1 MISPEDIDAI
11 LGLGRGAFNHIP
23 LYCRSA
29 AIEAIAQVRR
39 METERIFRPGVYY
52 VVLTDLSGAT
62 ASSETL
68 GADLNRRRVEAF
80 ITACVESLGVSQPKS
95 YAHFLKVVGDAG
107 LFLFSSF
114 SDLYRWWEIAQNRMQ
129 FYSYECS
136 QELDPEKRSAF
147 RLQSKTV
154 FHVGEVLYSDGSDP
168 VSAAVNQVFK
178 IEKMFKAGELGC
190 TDIAK
195 EVSSPFFPDMGL
207 VPETRQKVTLPET
220 KRDIDTWL
228 IAKSDLVLLGQHR

>member
-1 MISPEDIDAI
+1 MTNLDDIDAI

-23 LYCRSA
+23 KYCREA

-39 METERIFRPGVYY
+39 MEDERLFRPGVYY

-62 ASSETL
+62 ASSQTL
-68 GADLNRRRVEAF
+68 GAQLNMRRVEAF
-80 ITACVESLGVSQPKS
+80 ITACVESLGLSEPKS

-114 SDLYRWWEIAQNRMQ
+114 TDLYNWWETTQTRMQ
-129 FYSYECS
+129 FYSYEWNRK
-136 QELDPEKRSAF
+136 LDPDKRSAF
-147 RLQSKTV
+147 QLRSKTV
-154 FHVGEVLYSDGSDP
+154 FHVGELLYSEGNDP

-178 IEKMFKAGELGC
+178 IEKLFAAGELGS

-195 EVSSPFFPDMGL
+195 MVASPFFPDL
-207 VPETRQKVTLPET
+207 KLTPERRGEVTLPGMESAT
-220 KRDIDTWL
+220 DIWL
-228 IAKSDLVLLGQHR
+228 IAKSETAQFDVA